1 MLISQTLLIFLT
13 LRVPVVSFQC
23 NSYHLLC
30 NGHKYI
36 LLGRKYIKT
45 PANEPFYC
53 YKNHYVMSSCWR
65 LNPCFSLWKP
75 NDELFR
81 ISFTYSNPNWRNKHF
96 DLLEYRILRKNISSV
111 DIAMSKMDISPPQK
125 IMIRLNNFNTS
136 FTSENQTF
144 LNYWRHQVYL
154 KLKVVMK

>member
-81 ISFTYSNPNWRNKHF
+81 ISFTYSIPNWRNKHF

-111 DIAMSKMDISPPQK
+111 DIAMSKMEILTVCTASFVGDKSMGLYWITKKSDFLLYYKLCCISFW
-125 IMIRLNNFNTS
+125 RL
-136 FTSENQTF
+136 
-144 LNYWRHQVYL
+144 
-154 KLKVVMK
+154 